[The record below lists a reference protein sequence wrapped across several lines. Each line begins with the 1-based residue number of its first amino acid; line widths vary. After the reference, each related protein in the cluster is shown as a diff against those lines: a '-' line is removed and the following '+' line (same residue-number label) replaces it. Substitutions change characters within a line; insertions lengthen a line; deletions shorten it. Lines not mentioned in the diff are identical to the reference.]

1 MTMKKIGIV
10 AAALAFAGLG
20 GGGIMQNHASAQ
32 KTSIKANNNKNIDK
46 GDISQQ
52 LSNEQSIPYS
62 RGYDLGDD
70 FSGTKYS
77 RSPKEYG
84 QYLQRTG
91 RQKWVKKSSKK
102 PR

>member
-1 MTMKKIGIV
+1 MTMKKIGLV
-10 AAALAFAGLG
+10 AAALAFAGIG
-20 GGGIMQNHASAQ
+20 GGGLTQNHASAQ
-32 KTSIKANNNKNIDK
+32 KTSVKANNNKNIEK
-46 GDISQQ
+46 GNISEQ

-62 RGYDLGDD
+62 RGYDFGSD
-70 FSGTKYS
+70 FSVPKYS
-77 RSPKEYG
+77 CSPKEYG